1 MIDRKARDQAA
12 AALRLFISGQITN
25 DDFVDR
31 YPVSPD
37 PAIAAFASAIW
48 PYYSDTQEHRM
59 TGKYRLS
66 ATERRRIAL
75 WILFL
80 DSDRDYVWPAID
92 YPSVDPR
99 TRIRRMAR
107 LRRLMTL
114 GLSAALSG
122 AQAKAFLAAGHYDSW
137 PFARQ
142 SDLRHALAHPR
153 RLAGSGEI
161 SPAAEPRES
170 GP

>member
-1 MIDRKARDQAA
+1 MIDRKARDE
-12 AALRLFISGQITN
+12 AALALRRFIAGQISN

-31 YPVSPD
+31 YPQSRD
-37 PAIAAFASAIW
+37 PAISAFASAVW
-48 PYYSDTQEHRM
+48 PYYSDTHEHWM

-66 ATERRRIAL
+66 ASERRRIML

-99 TRIRRMAR
+99 TRIRKLAR

-114 GLSAALSG
+114 GLSASLSG
-122 AQAKAFLAAGHYDSW
+122 AQAKTFLAAGHYDSW

-142 SDLRHALAHPR
+142 SDVRHALAHPR
-153 RLAGSGEI
+153 RLARRG
-161 SPAAEPRES
+161 
-170 GP
+170 

>member
-1 MIDRKARDQAA
+1 MIDRKARDEAA
-12 AALRLFISGQITN
+12 VMLRRFIGGQITN

-31 YPVSPD
+31 YPVSSD

-48 PYYSDTQEHRM
+48 PYYSDTHQHSM
-59 TGKYRLS
+59 IGKYRLS
-66 ATERRRIAL
+66 GSERRRIVP

-99 TRIRRMAR
+99 TRIRKLAR

-114 GLSAALSG
+114 GLSAALNG

-137 PFARQ
+137 PFARK
-142 SDLRHALAHPR
+142 SDLRHALANPR
-153 RLAGSGEI
+153 RLARRAKI
-161 SPAAEPRES
+161 SPAAQPPGT